1 MKKIKNILSQASTQK
16 TLMQEKM
23 IQHGQTKSTSTKE
36 DLVQAVDSLF
46 LKLELAYHYQFYKV
60 FGTDEKLRE
69 GKKLWALSLKN
80 LPPDIILKG
89 IENVIIS
96 QSYLPTLTDLLK
108 ACNDINKNDGFPS
121 VEEAYLEARRSY
133 QPRKKFNWSH
143 PIIFYTGKKVGW
155 DILNERDTKETFTLF
170 KNTFITFKKEAQKGK
185 RFSIQNNENKKTL
198 KPFNKSLFKKL
209 RNKYKV

>member
-1 MKKIKNILSQASTQK
+1 
-16 TLMQEKM
+16 MQEKM
-23 IQHGQTKSTSTKE
+23 IHHGQTKSTSTKE
-36 DLVQAVDSLF
+36 NLVQAVDSLF

-170 KNTFITFKKEAQKGK
+170 KNTFISLKKEAQKGK

>member
-1 MKKIKNILSQASTQK
+1 
-16 TLMQEKM
+16 M

-36 DLVQAVDSLF
+36 NLVQAVDSLF

-143 PIIFYTGKKVGW
+143 PIVFYTGKKVGW

-170 KNTFITFKKEAQKGK
+170 KNTFISLKKEAQKGK
-185 RFSIQNNENKKTL
+185 RFSIQNNENKKIL

-209 RNKYKV
+209 RNKHKV

>member
-1 MKKIKNILSQASTQK
+1 
-16 TLMQEKM
+16 M

-36 DLVQAVDSLF
+36 DLVKAIDSLF

-69 GKKLWALSLKN
+69 GKKLWAVSLKN

-143 PIIFYTGKKVGW
+143 PIVFYTGKKVGW
-155 DILNERDTKETFTLF
+155 DVLNERDTRETFTLF
-170 KNTFITFKKEAQKGK
+170 KNTFISLKKEAQKGK

-198 KPFNKSLFKKL
+198 KPLNKSLFKKL

>member
-1 MKKIKNILSQASTQK
+1 
-16 TLMQEKM
+16 MQEKM
-23 IQHGQTKSTSTKE
+23 IHHGQTKSTSTKE
-36 DLVQAVDSLF
+36 NLVQAVDSLF

-143 PIIFYTGKKVGW
+143 PIVFYTGKKVGW

-170 KNTFITFKKEAQKGK
+170 KNTFISLKKEAQKGK
-185 RFSIQNNENKKTL
+185 RFSIQNNENKKIL

-209 RNKYKV
+209 RNKHKV

>member
-1 MKKIKNILSQASTQK
+1 
-16 TLMQEKM
+16 M
-23 IQHGQTKSTSTKE
+23 IHHGQTKSTSTKE

>member
-36 DLVQAVDSLF
+36 NLVQAVDSLF

-143 PIIFYTGKKVGW
+143 PIVFYTGKKVGW

-170 KNTFITFKKEAQKGK
+170 KNTFISLKKEAQKGK
-185 RFSIQNNENKKTL
+185 RFSIQNDENKKTL

>member
-1 MKKIKNILSQASTQK
+1 
-16 TLMQEKM
+16 MQEKM

-143 PIIFYTGKKVGW
+143 PIVFYTGKKVGW

-170 KNTFITFKKEAQKGK
+170 KNTFISLKKEAQKGK
-185 RFSIQNNENKKTL
+185 RFSIQNNENKKIL

>member
-1 MKKIKNILSQASTQK
+1 
-16 TLMQEKM
+16 MQEKM

-36 DLVQAVDSLF
+36 NLVQAVDSLF

-170 KNTFITFKKEAQKGK
+170 KNTFISLKKEAQKGK
-185 RFSIQNNENKKTL
+185 RFSIQNDENKKTL

>member
-1 MKKIKNILSQASTQK
+1 
-16 TLMQEKM
+16 MQEKM
-23 IQHGQTKSTSTKE
+23 IHHGQTKSTSTKE
-36 DLVQAVDSLF
+36 NLVQAVDSLF

-143 PIIFYTGKKVGW
+143 PIVFYTGKKVGW

-170 KNTFITFKKEAQKGK
+170 KNTFISLKKEAQKGK

-209 RNKYKV
+209 RNKHKV

>member
-1 MKKIKNILSQASTQK
+1 
-16 TLMQEKM
+16 M
-23 IQHGQTKSTSTKE
+23 IHHGQTKSTSTKE
-36 DLVQAVDSLF
+36 NLVQAVDSLF

-170 KNTFITFKKEAQKGK
+170 KNTFISLKKKAQKGK

>member
-1 MKKIKNILSQASTQK
+1 
-16 TLMQEKM
+16 MQEKM
-23 IQHGQTKSTSTKE
+23 IHHGQTKSTSTKE
-36 DLVQAVDSLF
+36 NLVQAVDSLF

-69 GKKLWALSLKN
+69 GKKLWAVSLKN

-170 KNTFITFKKEAQKGK
+170 KNTFISLKKEAQKGK

-209 RNKYKV
+209 RNKHKV

>member
-1 MKKIKNILSQASTQK
+1 
-16 TLMQEKM
+16 M

-36 DLVQAVDSLF
+36 NLVQAVDSLF

-143 PIIFYTGKKVGW
+143 PIVFYTGKKVGW

-170 KNTFITFKKEAQKGK
+170 KNTFISLKKEAQKGK
-185 RFSIQNNENKKTL
+185 RFSIQNDENKKTL

>member
-1 MKKIKNILSQASTQK
+1 
-16 TLMQEKM
+16 M

-143 PIIFYTGKKVGW
+143 PIVFYTGKKVGW

>member
-1 MKKIKNILSQASTQK
+1 
-16 TLMQEKM
+16 MQEKM

-36 DLVQAVDSLF
+36 NLVQAVDSLF

-80 LPPDIILKG
+80 LPPDTILKG

-143 PIIFYTGKKVGW
+143 PIVFYTGKKVGW

-170 KNTFITFKKEAQKGK
+170 KNTFISLKKEAQKGK
-185 RFSIQNNENKKTL
+185 RFSIQNNENKKIL

-209 RNKYKV
+209 RNKHKV

>member
-1 MKKIKNILSQASTQK
+1 
-16 TLMQEKM
+16 M

-36 DLVQAVDSLF
+36 NLVQAVDSLF

-143 PIIFYTGKKVGW
+143 PIVFYTGKKVGW

-170 KNTFITFKKEAQKGK
+170 KNTFISLKKEAQKGK

>member
-1 MKKIKNILSQASTQK
+1 
-16 TLMQEKM
+16 MQEKM
-23 IQHGQTKSTSTKE
+23 IHHGQTKSTSTKE

-170 KNTFITFKKEAQKGK
+170 KNTFISLKKEAQKGK
-185 RFSIQNNENKKTL
+185 RFSIQNNENKKIL

-209 RNKYKV
+209 RNKHKV

>member
-1 MKKIKNILSQASTQK
+1 
-16 TLMQEKM
+16 M
-23 IQHGQTKSTSTKE
+23 IHHGQTKSTSTKE
-36 DLVQAVDSLF
+36 NLVQAVDSLF

-143 PIIFYTGKKVGW
+143 PIVFYTGKKVGW

-170 KNTFITFKKEAQKGK
+170 KNTFISLKKEAQKGK

-209 RNKYKV
+209 RNKHKV

>member
-1 MKKIKNILSQASTQK
+1 
-16 TLMQEKM
+16 MQEKM

-170 KNTFITFKKEAQKGK
+170 KNTFISLKKEAQKGK

>member
-1 MKKIKNILSQASTQK
+1 
-16 TLMQEKM
+16 M

-170 KNTFITFKKEAQKGK
+170 KNTFISLKKEAQKGK
-185 RFSIQNNENKKTL
+185 RFSIQNDENKKTL

>member
-1 MKKIKNILSQASTQK
+1 
-16 TLMQEKM
+16 M

-36 DLVQAVDSLF
+36 NLVQAVDSLF

-143 PIIFYTGKKVGW
+143 PIVFYTGKKVGW
-155 DILNERDTKETFTLF
+155 DILNESDTKETFTLF
-170 KNTFITFKKEAQKGK
+170 KNTFISLKKEAQKGK

-209 RNKYKV
+209 RNKYNV

>member
-1 MKKIKNILSQASTQK
+1 
-16 TLMQEKM
+16 MQEKM
-23 IQHGQTKSTSTKE
+23 MQHGQTKSTSTKE

-170 KNTFITFKKEAQKGK
+170 KNTFISLKKEAQKGK

>member
-1 MKKIKNILSQASTQK
+1 
-16 TLMQEKM
+16 MQEKM

-36 DLVQAVDSLF
+36 NLVQAVDSLF

-170 KNTFITFKKEAQKGK
+170 KNTFISLKKEAQKGK
-185 RFSIQNNENKKTL
+185 RFSIQNNENKKIL

-209 RNKYKV
+209 RNKHKV

>member
-1 MKKIKNILSQASTQK
+1 
-16 TLMQEKM
+16 MQEKM
-23 IQHGQTKSTSTKE
+23 IHHGQTKSTSTKE
-36 DLVQAVDSLF
+36 NLVQAVDSLF

-170 KNTFITFKKEAQKGK
+170 KNTFISLKKEAQKGK
-185 RFSIQNNENKKTL
+185 RFSIQNNENKKIL

-209 RNKYKV
+209 RNKHKV

>member
-1 MKKIKNILSQASTQK
+1 
-16 TLMQEKM
+16 MQEKT
-23 IQHGQTKSTSTKE
+23 IEHGQTKSTSTKE

-143 PIIFYTGKKVGW
+143 PIVFYTGKKVGW
-155 DILNERDTKETFTLF
+155 DVLNERDTRETFTLF
-170 KNTFITFKKEAQKGK
+170 KNTFISLKKEVQKGK

-198 KPFNKSLFKKL
+198 KPFNASLFKKL

>member
-36 DLVQAVDSLF
+36 NLVQAVDSLF

-80 LPPDIILKG
+80 LSPDIILKG

-143 PIIFYTGKKVGW
+143 PIVFYTGKKVGW

-170 KNTFITFKKEAQKGK
+170 KNTFISLKKEAQKGK
-185 RFSIQNNENKKTL
+185 RFSIQNNENKKIL

-209 RNKYKV
+209 RNKHKV

>member
-80 LPPDIILKG
+80 LSPDIILKG

-170 KNTFITFKKEAQKGK
+170 KNTFISLKKEAQKGK
-185 RFSIQNNENKKTL
+185 RFSIQNDENKKTL

>member
-1 MKKIKNILSQASTQK
+1 
-16 TLMQEKM
+16 MQEKM

-36 DLVQAVDSLF
+36 NLVQAVDSLF

-143 PIIFYTGKKVGW
+143 PIVFYTGKKVGW
-155 DILNERDTKETFTLF
+155 DILNERDTKETFTIF

>member
-1 MKKIKNILSQASTQK
+1 
-16 TLMQEKM
+16 MQEKM
-23 IQHGQTKSTSTKE
+23 IHHGQTKSTSTKE
-36 DLVQAVDSLF
+36 NLVQAVDSLF

-143 PIIFYTGKKVGW
+143 PIVFYTGKKVGW

-170 KNTFITFKKEAQKGK
+170 KNTFISLKKEAQKGK

>member
-1 MKKIKNILSQASTQK
+1 MKKIKNILSQASTHK
-16 TLMQEKM
+16 TLMQEKT
-23 IQHGQTKSTSTKE
+23 IEHGQTKSTSTKE

-143 PIIFYTGKKVGW
+143 PIVFYTGKKVGW
-155 DILNERDTKETFTLF
+155 DVLNERDTRETFTLF
-170 KNTFITFKKEAQKGK
+170 KNTFISLKKEAQKGK

-198 KPFNKSLFKKL
+198 QPFNASLFKKL

>member
-36 DLVQAVDSLF
+36 NLVQAVDSLF

-143 PIIFYTGKKVGW
+143 PIVFYTGKKVGW

-170 KNTFITFKKEAQKGK
+170 KNTFISLKKEAQKGK
-185 RFSIQNNENKKTL
+185 RFSIQNNENKKIL

-209 RNKYKV
+209 RNKHKV

>member
-1 MKKIKNILSQASTQK
+1 
-16 TLMQEKM
+16 MQEKM

-36 DLVQAVDSLF
+36 NLVQAVDSLF

-143 PIIFYTGKKVGW
+143 PIVFYTGKKVGW

-170 KNTFITFKKEAQKGK
+170 KNTFISLKKEAQKGK

-209 RNKYKV
+209 RNKHKV

>member
-1 MKKIKNILSQASTQK
+1 
-16 TLMQEKM
+16 M
-23 IQHGQTKSTSTKE
+23 IHHGQTKSTSTKE
-36 DLVQAVDSLF
+36 NLVQAVDSLF

-143 PIIFYTGKKVGW
+143 PIVFYTGKKVGW
-155 DILNERDTKETFTLF
+155 DILNERDTKETFTIF

-209 RNKYKV
+209 RNKHKV